1 MTLMK
6 SPLNS
11 DRKLRRTLLALTTV
25 IPAVLALSYSAPLSA
40 QTTPAA
46 ATYPA
51 KQIRI
56 IVPFPPGGI
65 ADTFGR
71 VIAQKLSESWAQPV
85 VIENRAGAGGNI
97 GADAVAKSPA
107 DGYTL
112 VMGSIGT
119 HAVNPALFA
128 NMPYDP
134 IKDFSPIA
142 LVMEAEGLLVVNP
155 ASDIKTVGELIERA
169 RAEPGVLTY
178 ASGGRGTTGHLAG
191 ELFNASAKV
200 RVVHVPYKGNVPA
213 ITDLLGGQTVLSF
226 ATMPTA
232 LPYVRNGRL
241 KALAV
246 IGGNRSPALPDVPT
260 LAESGLPGFEVN
272 NWIGL
277 FAPVGTPPDIVA
289 KLNIAVM
296 AIIRTPEIE
305 KRIESEGAR
314 VTPNTPAQFAVFVQY
329 ETVKWARVLRDAGTK
344 PE

>member
-1 MTLMK
+1 MNLPRTI
-6 SPLNS
+6 
-11 DRKLRRTLLALTTV
+11 RRLFLALTTA
-25 IPAVLALSYSAPLSA
+25 IPAVLGLNYSASLLA
-40 QTTPAA
+40 QTAP
-46 ATYPA
+46 YPT

-71 VIAQKLSESWAQPV
+71 VIAQKLAESWAQPV
-85 VIENRAGAGGNI
+85 VVENRAGAGGNI
-97 GADAVAKSPA
+97 GADVVAKSPA
-107 DGYTL
+107 DGYSL

-142 LVMEAEGLLVVNP
+142 LVMEAEGLLIVNP
-155 ASDIKTVGELIERA
+155 ASNIKTVRELIERA

-200 RVVHVPYKGNVPA
+200 QLVHVPYKGNVPA

-246 IGGNRSPALPDVPT
+246 IGANRSPTLPEVPT
-260 LAESGLPGFEVN
+260 LTESGLPGFEVN

-277 FAPVGTPPDIVA
+277 FAPAGVPPEIVA
-289 KLNIAVM
+289 KLNTAVM
-296 AIIRTPEIE
+296 AILGAPEIE

-314 VTPNTPAQFAVFVQY
+314 VTPNTPAQFAVFVLN
-329 ETVKWARVLRDAGTK
+329 ETVKWAKVLRDAGTK

>member
-1 MTLMK
+1 M
-6 SPLNS
+6 NS
-11 DRKLRRTLLALTTV
+11 SRTLRRIFLALTTA
-25 IPAVLALSYSAPLSA
+25 IPAVLVLSYSASLSS
-40 QTTPAA
+40 QTAP
-46 ATYPA
+46 YPA

-56 IVPFPPGGI
+56 VVPFPPGGI

-71 VIAQKLSESWAQPV
+71 VIAQKLSESWGQPV

-155 ASDIKTVGELIERA
+155 ASNIKTVRELIERA
-169 RAEPGVLTY
+169 RVEPGVLTY

-200 RVVHVPYKGNVPA
+200 QLVHVPYKGNVPA

-246 IGGNRSPALPDVPT
+246 IGANRSPTLPEVPT

-277 FAPVGTPPDIVA
+277 FAPAGVPPEIVA
-289 KLNIAVM
+289 KLNTAVM
-296 AIIRTPEIE
+296 AILRAPEIE
-305 KRIESEGAR
+305 KRIDSEGAR
-314 VTPNTPAQFAVFVQY
+314 VTPNTPAQFAVFVQN
-329 ETVKWARVLRDAGTK
+329 ETVKWAKVLRDAGTK

>member
-1 MTLMK
+1 MNLPRTI
-6 SPLNS
+6 
-11 DRKLRRTLLALTTV
+11 RRLFLALTTA
-25 IPAVLALSYSAPLSA
+25 IPAVLGLNYSASLLA
-40 QTTPAA
+40 QTAP
-46 ATYPA
+46 YPT

-71 VIAQKLSESWAQPV
+71 VIAQKLAESWAQPV
-85 VIENRAGAGGNI
+85 VVENRAGAGGNI
-97 GADAVAKSPA
+97 GADVVAKSPA
-107 DGYTL
+107 DGYSL

-119 HAVNPALFA
+119 HAANPALFA

-142 LVMEAEGLLVVNP
+142 LVMEAEGLLIVNP
-155 ASDIKTVGELIERA
+155 ASNIKTVRELIERA

-200 RVVHVPYKGNVPA
+200 QLVHVPYKGNVPA

-246 IGGNRSPALPDVPT
+246 IGANRSPTLPEVPT
-260 LAESGLPGFEVN
+260 LTESGLPGFEVN

-277 FAPVGTPPDIVA
+277 FAPAGVPPEIVA
-289 KLNIAVM
+289 KLNTAVM
-296 AIIRTPEIE
+296 AILRAPEIE
-305 KRIESEGAR
+305 KRIDSEGAR
-314 VTPNTPAQFAVFVQY
+314 VTPNTPAQFAVFVQN
-329 ETVKWARVLRDAGTK
+329 ETVKWEKVLRDAGTK